1 MRKLTWTLAGFIV
14 IIALS
19 LFWTWWK
26 SVWFIPIEV
35 VSLSDKLQYADPDLV
50 KAAVSDEV
58 KHGFFGVNLSHM
70 RDNLLSVPWVA
81 NAKVMREW
89 PNAVRIS
96 IIERQP
102 LARFANNGVI
112 DTTGLLFNPPLTINA
127 KLKVSE
133 LPEFVG
139 SESDVNSMVAMY
151 LMLLAKI
158 KPLGLTVKRLV
169 IMTDK
174 GWQAM
179 LDNGLTIILGQ
190 NEIEERVTR
199 FVLAY
204 NEEKAGLRNAN
215 TRIVD
220 LRYTNGMAV
229 SG

>member
-58 KHGFFGVNLSHM
+58 KRGFFGVNLSHM

-102 LARFANNGVI
+102 LARFANNGVV

-139 SESDVNSMVAMY
+139 SESDVNNMVAMY

-204 NEEKAGLRNAN
+204 NEEKAGLRNSN